1 MDLTTIAKML
11 VSFTRIDS
19 ANIMLAQTPVFMGV
33 PNVGVTDTFDGYSC
47 VVPDA
52 GSIAELLNTYFRNY
66 TGPVSA
72 SELNLVTNDWPH
84 GTASTSANV
93 QFVGQL
99 DKVRVLK
106 VDSLTVLTD
115 YFVIASGT
123 STTQVG
129 SLADEVEYE
138 LSQSGIEPHTT
149 EGFDSK
155 NWVLLDY
162 SSVIVHVFV
171 PNTRTYYDLEH
182 LWADGEPIDIS
193 EYLTPDNS
201 L

>member
-1 MDLTTIAKML
+1 MDKNIDSKTLAIEIAK
-11 VSFTRIDS
+11 I
-19 ANIMLAQTPVFMGV
+19 
-33 PNVGVTDTFDGYSC
+33 
-47 VVPDA
+47 
-52 GSIAELLNTYFRNY
+52 
-66 TGPVSA
+66 
-72 SELNLVTNDWPH
+72 
-84 GTASTSANV
+84 
-93 QFVGQL
+93 L
-99 DKVRVLK
+99 DKKKAQDVRVLK
-106 VDSLTVLTD
+106 LDSLTVLTA

-138 LSQSGIEPHTT
+138 LSQSGIESHTT

>member
-1 MDLTTIAKML
+1 MDKNIDSKTLAIEIAK
-11 VSFTRIDS
+11 I
-19 ANIMLAQTPVFMGV
+19 
-33 PNVGVTDTFDGYSC
+33 
-47 VVPDA
+47 
-52 GSIAELLNTYFRNY
+52 
-66 TGPVSA
+66 
-72 SELNLVTNDWPH
+72 
-84 GTASTSANV
+84 
-93 QFVGQL
+93 L
-99 DKVRVLK
+99 DKKKAQDVRVLK

-123 STTQVG
+123 STTQ
-129 SLADEVEYE
+129 VEYE

>member
-1 MDLTTIAKML
+1 MDKNIDSKTLAIEIAK
-11 VSFTRIDS
+11 I
-19 ANIMLAQTPVFMGV
+19 
-33 PNVGVTDTFDGYSC
+33 
-47 VVPDA
+47 
-52 GSIAELLNTYFRNY
+52 
-66 TGPVSA
+66 
-72 SELNLVTNDWPH
+72 
-84 GTASTSANV
+84 
-93 QFVGQL
+93 L
-99 DKVRVLK
+99 DKKKAQDVRVLK

-138 LSQSGIEPHTT
+138 LSQSGIESHTT

-162 SSVIVHVFV
+162 SNVIVHVFV

-182 LWADGEPIDIS
+182 LWADGEPMDIS
-193 EYLTPDNS
+193 EYLTPENS